1 RITGRC
7 FPFLLRRPGHGTFL
21 VLVGVLRVRVGAGF
35 PMYDRARAVIARLS
49 DLLEELRGPTLA
61 RGVTAP
67 PVAAAQQGEG
77 GTGDGDVGQ
86 SSFLQKVAFFLGLL
100 EVVDS
105 LLVHRQEFWQVL
117 TVTAQSV
124 R

>member
-1 RITGRC
+1 
-7 FPFLLRRPGHGTFL
+7 
-21 VLVGVLRVRVGAGF
+21 
-35 PMYDRARAVIARLS
+35 MYDRARAVLARPS
-49 DLLEELRGPTLA
+49 DLLEDLRGPPFA

-105 LLVHRQEFWQVL
+105 RFVHRQEFGQVL
-117 TVTAQSV
+117 TVTTPSGRPQVSPLDPPRV